1 MRKIRREKKYFHLRV
16 LVCLALVTACYE
28 AGAAPH
34 TVTRYEETVLL
45 EKDGSA
51 IVRVHCNLAQA
62 AAGDTVLLP
71 FAFAEWPR
79 SFTHDEKIQTVFE
92 GTLHERRQVALTL
105 TQAIAASDTLHFSFQ
120 LLNLTPLGKPV
131 TKDFGNY
138 DLSYRVVNV
147 SATPI
152 ASYLVRVVLPAGMVV
167 NTISSS
173 VPARANNAPTSPYT
187 LEKFEGRHCLTLRD
201 STVFAGDHLAL
212 LFQAKAEKKSPWFIV
227 VLTLIAAAYL
237 FGFRDLVRPRQS

>member
-1 MRKIRREKKYFHLRV
+1 MNVRGNEIYFFLR
-16 LVCLALVTACYE
+16 ALVGFVLAVVFHQ
-28 AGAAPH
+28 AHAATH
-34 TVTRYEETVLL
+34 TLTRYEETVLL

-51 IVRVHCNLAQA
+51 TVRVQCNLTQA
-62 AAGDTVLLP
+62 AAGDTLLLP
-71 FAFAEWPR
+71 FAFAEWPH
-79 SFTHDEKIQTVFE
+79 SFSHDDKIQTVFE
-92 GTLHERRQVALTL
+92 GKLHARRQVALTL
-105 TQAIAASDTLHFSFQ
+105 TQSITTSDTLHFSFR
-120 LLNLTPLGKPV
+120 LLNLTPLGKPA

-138 DLSYRVVNV
+138 DLSYRVINV
-147 SATPI
+147 SAVPI
-152 ASYLVRVVLPAGMVV
+152 ASYTVRVVLPAGMVV

-212 LFQAKAEKKSPWFIV
+212 SFQAKAEKKSPWFIV

-237 FGFRDLVRPRQS
+237 FAFRDLVRPRQS